1 MFKKISALIL
11 SGVLLAEMTTAYA
24 ELPAQQTITTE
35 AQYYAGASEWNG
47 KAELKAGKSYV
58 VTKDVTISKAVTLPK
73 GAKLTVKNG
82 AKLTIG
88 KNGALTVKGTLTIN
102 KKSTLAVK
110 GSLTVAKSK
119 KLVVSGNVIF
129 AKTAKVKLNGK
140 ITINKTGRI
149 SGEPK
154 SLSVGSSAKITAN
167 SKITSEKLYKEYD
180 KAYLTDMCQSECE
193 MVFVEGNYYG
203 LLESS
208 FPKAMLERVKEDTEK
223 QLEEYAKELEAMGYE
238 DGEITFE
245 EYLDSVC
252 EIIVALASMEFD
264 GAAIT
269 GIEPAGDISIE
280 YMDISELNLDENS
293 YAEYYGDIERA
304 ADVTYPYVF
313 KSGDQTSDVTSMGG
327 VCVYSGGKWYFYFSD
342 TDSLF

>member
-11 SGVLLAEMTTAYA
+11 SGVLLAGMTTAFA
-24 ELPAQQTITTE
+24 EAPVQQTVTTE

-47 KAELKAGKSYV
+47 KTELKAGKSYV

-102 KKSTLAVK
+102 KKSTLNVK
-110 GSLTVAKSK
+110 GSLTIAKSK
-119 KLVVSGNVIF
+119 KLVVSGNVTF

-140 ITINKTGRI
+140 VTINKTGKV

-167 SKITSEKLYKEYD
+167 GKITSAKLYKEYD

-193 MVFVEGNYYG
+193 MTFVEGNFYG
-203 LLESS
+203 YLESF
-208 FPKAMLERVKEDTEK
+208 FPKAVFEIAKADTEK
-223 QLEEYAKELEAMGYE
+223 QLEEYAKELEAMGY
-238 DGEITFE
+238 DDVEITFE
-245 EYLDSVC
+245 EYLDGVL
-252 EIIVALASMEFD
+252 EMIVALASMEFD

-269 GIEPAGDISIE
+269 GVEPAGDISIE

-293 YAEYYGDIERA
+293 YAEYYGDIERV
-304 ADVTYPYVF
+304 ADVTYPYVL
-313 KSGDQTSDVTSMGG
+313 KSGDQVSEVITMSG
-327 VCVYSGGKWYFYFSD
+327 VCVYSGGKWYLYCED
-342 TDSLF
+342 TYSLF